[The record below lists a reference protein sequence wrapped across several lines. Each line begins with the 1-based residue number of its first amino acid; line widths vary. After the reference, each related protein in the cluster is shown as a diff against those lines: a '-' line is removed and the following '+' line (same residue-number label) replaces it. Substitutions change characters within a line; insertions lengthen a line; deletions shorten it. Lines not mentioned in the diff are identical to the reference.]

1 MIIVEAIKEVMR
13 IKGQPMT
20 AKEAY
25 QQIVKNNFYEFK
37 AADPVHI
44 VNGQIR
50 KHCKG
55 ISEQKSYSRT
65 KHFISTE
72 GNRYYF
78 LEPPERIQNN
88 KGKTQRKY
96 YLPKIDSVKLVSL
109 QDIAGGDLEYQVR
122 ALKEW
127 FLSEYKPASSV
138 EGNSVSVLDGPYEAL
153 DVLSN
158 EFSDILSSTIILK
171 IAKEIEDNFS
181 CKEWSKIPKDDD
193 IDEYF
198 IENLNTE
205 FYKNFEAAVKSIEKL
220 SKQSPNLKDELE
232 QALNRMLYGHIITA
246 MESYLSDAFITTVLS
261 NEESVRT
268 LVEKAPELR
277 ARTLNLG
284 EIFLRFD
291 SLKDEVQIYLMDLVY
306 HRLDKVRELYYHTLS
321 IDFPK
326 NLSIIFKAILNRHDI
341 VHRNGKRKDGS
352 ALNITSN
359 DIDLLLKEVTA
370 FIREVDKQLR

>member
-1 MIIVEAIKEVMR
+1 
-13 IKGQPMT
+13 
-20 AKEAY
+20 
-25 QQIVKNNFYEFK
+25 
-37 AADPVHI
+37 
-44 VNGQIR
+44 
-50 KHCKG
+50 
-55 ISEQKSYSRT
+55 
-65 KHFISTE
+65 
-72 GNRYYF
+72 
-78 LEPPERIQNN
+78 
-88 KGKTQRKY
+88 
-96 YLPKIDSVKLVSL
+96 
-109 QDIAGGDLEYQVR
+109 
-122 ALKEW
+122 
-127 FLSEYKPASSV
+127 
-138 EGNSVSVLDGPYEAL
+138 LDGPYEAL

-158 EFSDILSSTIILK
+158 EFSDIVSSTIILK
-171 IAKEIEDNFS
+171 VSKEIEDDLS

-261 NEESVRT
+261 DEKSVKK

-277 ARTLNLG
+277 TRTLNLG

-291 SLKDEVQIYLMDLVY
+291 SLRDEVQIYLMDLAY